1 MEQTSE
7 SCRESAPTLNERAI
21 CNGTQV
27 TIPPEA
33 EVLLSLGPKFA
44 LPHTKSD
51 PVFFYHML
59 ADIEC
64 ILKSENDASIQDR
77 TRCAVANVV
86 LNHLHRGENQNS
98 HQDPLVKFCKSA
110 EKVTRKFL
118 KEHPDVAVVK
128 SDKGNKTVLMP
139 SQDYQSKMLELL
151 RDRETYEPISRDPT
165 TRFQQQNNSIV
176 RRLRNL
182 ELIDAKTAKHL
193 TTYKAVCPRIYG
205 QPKAHKQ
212 GLPLRPVV
220 PNMTAPSYH
229 LSKFV
234 SNILQQSLVSA
245 YNIQDSYSFCEFING
260 VTLPEKHVLISLDVK
275 SLFTSIPRTLVINN
289 IIMRW
294 DTIRSNT
301 NICLDLFLEIVDFC
315 MSSSYCKFNG
325 QHYLQVSGT
334 AMGNPVSPALADLV
348 MESLLDTVLQKLDFP
363 LPFIRKYV
371 DDLIMAIPLNKLQHI
386 MDIFNSY
393 DIHIQF
399 TYELEVEN
407 CLPFL
412 DMLLT
417 RHDNQKVTTRWY
429 QKPIASGRFLNF
441 HSFHPMNQKL
451 NTAKNFIKRVNKL
464 STDLDE
470 HDKIK
475 IIDDQLKQNGF
486 PKSLRN
492 RLTNRMNEH
501 SMNEQHR
508 SSPRGCP

>member
-1 MEQTSE
+1 M
-7 SCRESAPTLNERAI
+7 
-21 CNGTQV
+21 
-27 TIPPEA
+27 
-33 EVLLSLGPKFA
+33 
-44 LPHTKSD
+44 
-51 PVFFYHML
+51 
-59 ADIEC
+59 C
-64 ILKSENDASIQDR
+64 I
-77 TRCAVANVV
+77 
-86 LNHLHRGENQNS
+86 
-98 HQDPLVKFCKSA
+98 
-110 EKVTRKFL
+110 
-118 KEHPDVAVVK
+118 
-128 SDKGNKTVLMP
+128 
-139 SQDYQSKMLELL
+139 
-151 RDRETYEPISRDPT
+151 
-165 TRFQQQNNSIV
+165 RFID
-176 RRLRNL
+176 
-182 ELIDAKTAKHL
+182 LI
-193 TTYKAVCPRIYG
+193 
-205 QPKAHKQ
+205 
-212 GLPLRPVV
+212 
-220 PNMTAPSYH
+220 
-229 LSKFV
+229 
-234 SNILQQSLVSA
+234 
-245 YNIQDSYSFCEFING
+245 
-260 VTLPEKHVLISLDVK
+260 K
-275 SLFTSIPRTLVINN
+275 SLFTSIPRRLVINN

-508 SSPRGCP
+508 SSPSSDESDLEYTYRSIAYMPRLLESIDREIKRSYKNIRLATYNWRTVGDLFTKLKDPISGENQTDVIYNIPCSNCSACYIGMTINRLKTRMSGHKTHYNTLDRLLDNGVNPNDPQIASLKEKNSSSGPQHH